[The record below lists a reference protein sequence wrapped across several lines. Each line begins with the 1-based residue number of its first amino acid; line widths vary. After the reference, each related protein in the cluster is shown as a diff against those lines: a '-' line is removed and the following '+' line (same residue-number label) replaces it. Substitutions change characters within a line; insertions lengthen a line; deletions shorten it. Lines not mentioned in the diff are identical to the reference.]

1 MIYLK
6 IINVDE
12 SFEKFVHLMSL

>member
-6 IINVDE
+6 IVCVDE
-12 SFEKFVHLMSL
+12 SFKKFVHLMSL